1 MTWRWVLGLMAMDVA
16 LLSGAVVVG
25 GGFDHFFFH
34 LLYYPVL
41 AGYAVVFT
49 SFRLTIAWVTVV
61 SALYLAISLTVG
73 NGVNIEGGFEKA
85 LFARIFVMY
94 TVAASVN

>member
-1 MTWRWVLGLMAMDVA
+1 MALGPGLMAMDVA

-25 GGFDHFFFH
+25 GGFNHFFFH

-49 SFRLTIAWVTVV
+49 SFRLTMAWVTGCP
-61 SALYLAISLTVG
+61 SSIWP
-73 NGVNIEGGFEKA
+73 
-85 LFARIFVMY
+85 
-94 TVAASVN
+94 